1 MRCVASCELPRLPGQ
16 QHGKIRLGTMLH
28 ELSVLFHIGLF
39 FQWQNLSKRQ
49 SLKNWE
55 MKLFLGIGMAK
66 SSFFKK
72 KEKST
77 DCYIW
82 F

>member
-1 MRCVASCELPRLPGQ
+1 
-16 QHGKIRLGTMLH
+16 MLH
-28 ELSVLFHIGLF
+28 ELSVLFHIGLL

-55 MKLFLGIGMAK
+55 MELFLGNGMAK

-72 KEKST
+72 REKSAA
-77 DCYIW
+77 CHIW

>member
-1 MRCVASCELPRLPGQ
+1 MASCELPGLHGQ
-16 QHGKIRLGTMLH
+16 QHGKIGFGTMLH

-55 MKLFLGIGMAK
+55 MELFLGNGMAK
-66 SSFFKK
+66 SSF
-72 KEKST
+72 
-77 DCYIW
+77 
-82 F
+82 

>member
-1 MRCVASCELPRLPGQ
+1 VASCELPGLPGE
-16 QHGKIRLGTMLH
+16 QHGKICFGTMLH

-55 MKLFLGIGMAK
+55 MELFLGNGMAK
-66 SSFFKK
+66 SSF
-72 KEKST
+72 
-77 DCYIW
+77 
-82 F
+82 